1 MITSRFDN
9 SQRIR
14 GRKLMERRALWFM
27 QHPLCVMCK
36 REGRVSMATE
46 LDHIVALANGGKDDE
61 TNLQG
66 LCADHH
72 RIKTNNDLGYKPARA
87 IGADGVPEGWT

>member
-1 MITSRFDN
+1 MRTSRFDN

-14 GRKLMERRALWFM
+14 GRKLIERRALWFM

-72 RIKTNNDLGYKPARA
+72 RIKTNNDLGYKPVRA
-87 IGADGVPEGWT
+87 IGSDGVPEGWT